1 MDEKQNNIQVFKT
14 VSNKIK
20 ITPIMNKS
28 VLICMN
34 GYQTMDT
41 HDSTAMNEYFENN
54 FKNDYPLCEIDLLLL
69 FEPADVKTHN
79 VKKMEKKIEDEIVKY
94 EDLGYDIYILGYSF
108 SCGLAAKM
116 AYKHNKSIKKVI
128 LAAPINDILLSN
140 MIPYYLKYVYKF
152 YKFNK
157 KYGAKVAKSIGR
169 QTVKGMF
176 GLLVVIFLTI
186 LKNRGYFKKI
196 TQDTLLLRGSEDL
209 LCPKHSLKHVERKL
223 HCNYNKCI
231 YTGLTH
237 SLLKTLKS
245 SGIVFEDIL
254 NFAFSTPFL
263 IDRVE
268 KRYSYIKKEVPI
280 AYDEDGD
287 IIPTFAQIFDS
298 IDPDGEK
305 EYISQQ
311 SDL

>member
-1 MDEKQNNIQVFKT
+1 MDEKNVQVVKT
-14 VSNKIK
+14 ESKKIK
-20 ITPIMNKS
+20 ITPIMNKT

-34 GYQTMDT
+34 GFQTMDT
-41 HDSTAMNEYFENN
+41 HDLTAMNEYFNNN
-54 FKNDYPLCEIDLLLL
+54 FKKDYPLCEIDLLLL
-69 FEPADVKTHN
+69 FTPADKKSHSVKL
-79 VKKMEKKIEDEIVKY
+79 MEEKIENEIKKY

-116 AYKHNKSIKKVI
+116 AYKHQKSIKKVI
-128 LAAPINDILLSN
+128 LAAPINDVLFSN
-140 MIPYYLKYVYKF
+140 MIPYYLKYLHRLN
-152 YKFNK
+152 KFNK
-157 KYGAKVAKSIGR
+157 KYSKKVSNSIGR

-176 GLLVVIFLTI
+176 GLLFSIFITI
-186 LKNRGYFKKI
+186 LKNRRYFKKI
-196 TQDTLLLRGSEDL
+196 TQNTLLLRGTEDL

-223 HCNYNKCI
+223 NCEYIKYL

-237 SLLKTLKS
+237 SLLKTLKT

-254 NFAFSTPFL
+254 NFSFATPYL

-268 KRYSYIKKEVPI
+268 QRYTYTKDEPKI

-287 IIPTFAQIFDS
+287 PIPTFSQIFDF
-298 IDPDGEK
+298 IDSNGEK